1 LKEKGVEK
9 LKYLFQPLRIGSME
23 VKNRIVMPAMGM
35 GFGIDEDGCVNPQL
49 TEFYVERARGR
60 PGMMTVGGA
69 AVDPLGLIT
78 PQGMEILW
86 DDKVI
91 PAFQE
96 MVRAVHNYDVKFG
109 IQLLHAGLQS
119 YFEQPVGPS
128 EHSPLP
134 KFTYSAVT
142 TIKTSPRGMSVDEVK
157 GCVKAFGSAAE
168 RCVKAGFDFLEVNA
182 GHGYLINQFLTPYF
196 NRRTDEYG
204 GSYHNRIRFLLEVI
218 REIKERVGGGI
229 PVGVRINGDDFLGEG
244 GWTLTDACRL
254 APILEKE
261 GVNYLNVSAGTYDTG
276 HISLM
281 SMYREQGAIV
291 YLAEEV
297 KKHVSIPVMAVGRI
311 KNPIMADEI
320 IREGKAN
327 LVGMGRAHLADPEIV
342 EKARKGEIADIRL
355 CLGCARG
362 CIDRA
367 ARQAK
372 AGELDTAI
380 SCVVNPRVGREY
392 FVKEIQDEK
401 KSTARRVLVAGAGPS
416 GLEAARRAAFAGHRV
431 ILCESKG
438 RIGGQLRLAAM
449 MPRRQ
454 EMEDIVRWYE
464 RQLNKLGVEIRL
476 NTPVSEALLDEL
488 RPEVFVLATG
498 SLPEVPLGY
507 ITGLDNIKGIELLM
521 VDELI
526 EEERLTGDNVL
537 VVGGDQIG
545 LQVADYLSEQ
555 GKTVYVA
562 EKGAYFAEKMAG
574 VEIVDLIERIR
585 KKNVKGY
592 RRVQRVEILLTD
604 EVWVVN
610 HRGREK
616 LPQIDTIILASDR
629 RPNVFLAE
637 VAERKGI
644 ETHIIGDASGVSTG
658 DEGTVFAAIA
668 AGYEVGRQ
676 I

>member
-1 LKEKGVEK
+1 VEK